1 MKSTVYTSSSIP
13 PSAMTV
19 AYVPLPLSLVR
30 INCSLFSPAPGPAP
44 AESGPP
50 ATTHGAEAQP
60 SQIQT
65 RSLRQALLGRRSLVL
80 VRLEAIS
87 HSCHAG
93 DRGPLGSCW
102 FSHVLEPDLQ
112 SENASGEK
120 ETLPRSQ
127 RSDFPDGGGEP
138 DLGRT
143 ADSWRTSDAG
153 PRSIGANHLP
163 LDEACT
169 QRPDVASMI
178 CVQPNGSARFH
189 FIRFGGRAHQT
200 SLRSSSI
207 MMTYSNSPPFGEA
220 SSLFSYPVTAMQDHG
235 CNLAFPHG
243 LPRTAAAVRG
253 GRTLCSQSGR
263 VT

>member
-1 MKSTVYTSSSIP
+1 MCGRSDEEIPCASPEFCPAMQSTDSTSSSTP
-13 PSAMTV
+13 PPAITV
-19 AYVPLPLSLVR
+19 AYVPLPLSLVQ

-44 AESGPP
+44 GESGPP
-50 ATTHGAEAQP
+50 ATTHGAEAQA
-60 SQIQT
+60 SQIQS
-65 RSLRQALLGRRSLVL
+65 RSLRQALLGRRSPVL

-93 DRGPLGSCW
+93 DRGPLASCW
-102 FSHVLEPDLQ
+102 VSHVLEPDLQ

-153 PRSIGANHLP
+153 PRSVGANHLP

-169 QRPDVASMI
+169 QRPRTGPALAGL
-178 CVQPNGSARFH
+178 PEE
-189 FIRFGGRAHQT
+189 
-200 SLRSSSI
+200 SLRGHRSDGLFHGA
-207 MMTYSNSPPFGEA
+207 NDHFWR
-220 SSLFSYPVTAMQDHG
+220 SLLLFRHQP
-235 CNLAFPHG
+235 
-243 LPRTAAAVRG
+243 
-253 GRTLCSQSGR
+253 
-263 VT
+263 